1 LHHKEAPLSC
11 LRFDSTLI
19 ITTSISFI
27 FTIEPLIH
35 FILFF
40 YIVMQIENEYNSVQ
54 LAYKNLGVSYIQWAG
69 NMALGLNTGVPW
81 VMCKQKDA
89 PGPVVS

>member
-1 LHHKEAPLSC
+1 
-11 LRFDSTLI
+11 
-19 ITTSISFI
+19 
-27 FTIEPLIH
+27 
-35 FILFF
+35 
-40 YIVMQIENEYNSVQ
+40 MQIENEYNSVQ